1 MVSEWNQIIGT
12 VKAIGI
18 WDILDIVIVALL
30 IYQVIKLIRETRAMQ
45 LAKGLILLLLLYFVA
60 YNLNM
65 KTVRFIMQN
74 VVATG
79 VLALVIVFQ
88 PELRRML
95 EHVAQTK
102 LNKLNIFQ
110 SSQDKDSE
118 LTGVWNESISVIA
131 NACETLSKTKTGAL
145 IVFERQTKL
154 GEIIKTG
161 TVVDATPSN
170 ELIGNLFFVNS
181 PLHDGA
187 MIIRD
192 GRICASGCF
201 LPLSQN
207 YTISKEMGTRHRAA
221 LGVSE
226 NSDAVVVVVS
236 EETGTISIAEGGVIE
251 RNFTIPQL
259 EKRLLDILGGIAG
272 CILTGI
278 LYLLLAPRIKKESPG
293 PVFFTQTRIGK
304 NGKPFKLYKFRS
316 MYLDAEERKKELMSQ
331 NRIGNGLMFKMED
344 DPRVTKVG
352 KFIRKTSIDELPQFF
367 DVLRGDMSLVGT
379 RPPTVDEYKQYE
391 SHHKRRLSMKP
402 GITGLWQVSGRS
414 NIEDFEEVVKLDTR
428 YIDHWTIWQDIKIL
442 LKTVWVVFA
451 GHGAE

>member
-1 MVSEWNQIIGT
+1 MMIQLQGLLSTITFLDVI
-12 VKAIGI
+12 
-18 WDILDIVIVALL
+18 DIVVVAYFLYRLFLMLKNTRAATLGKGLMVLIGFTLICRWLNLHVISWLLEKSMTVIMVALP
-30 IYQVIKLIRETRAMQ
+30 V
-45 LAKGLILLLLLYFVA
+45 
-60 YNLNM
+60 
-65 KTVRFIMQN
+65 
-74 VVATG
+74 
-79 VLALVIVFQ
+79 VFQ

-259 EKRLLDILGGIAG
+259 EKRLRHEILHKNEEGQRKQSSVKA
-272 CILTGI
+272 
-278 LYLLLAPRIKKESPG
+278 LLRKVKK
-293 PVFFTQTRIGK
+293 
-304 NGKPFKLYKFRS
+304 
-316 MYLDAEERKKELMSQ
+316 
-331 NRIGNGLMFKMED
+331 
-344 DPRVTKVG
+344 
-352 KFIRKTSIDELPQFF
+352 
-367 DVLRGDMSLVGT
+367 
-379 RPPTVDEYKQYE
+379 
-391 SHHKRRLSMKP
+391 
-402 GITGLWQVSGRS
+402 
-414 NIEDFEEVVKLDTR
+414 
-428 YIDHWTIWQDIKIL
+428 
-442 LKTVWVVFA
+442 
-451 GHGAE
+451 